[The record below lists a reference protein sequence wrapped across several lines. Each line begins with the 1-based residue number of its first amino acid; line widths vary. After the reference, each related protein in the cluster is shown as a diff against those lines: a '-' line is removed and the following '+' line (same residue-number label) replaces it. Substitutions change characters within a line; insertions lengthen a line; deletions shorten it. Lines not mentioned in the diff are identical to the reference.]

1 MIRVFL
7 FYYPR
12 FQYPLQTFVMIPI
25 VFSFFCHKK
34 KEPFSSM
41 GETGYDPLLP
51 LSHGKA
57 FTAFGKGAPV
67 RNRNI
72 EFKPKLITQ

>member
-1 MIRVFL
+1 
-7 FYYPR
+7 
-12 FQYPLQTFVMIPI
+12 
-25 VFSFFCHKK
+25 
-34 KEPFSSM
+34 M

-51 LSHGKA
+51 LPHGKA
-57 FTAFGKGAPV
+57 FTAFENGVPV